1 MTAESSWA
9 GGRSESWKERV
20 PNLDPAILKL
30 RAPSDVLTTRTEI
43 GVGQAEGA
51 SGMMSMQ
58 GRK

>member
-30 RAPSDVLTTRTEI
+30 RAPSDVLTTRTERL
-43 GVGQAEGA
+43 VLDKLRE
-51 SGMMSMQ
+51 
-58 GRK
+58 RVE